1 MHNSPYYHNV
11 DRKGAIRF
19 LENIP
24 NLSDGAFLLRPSKKY
39 LFVLTVY
46 NKKRV
51 YNIPVEKD
59 ADGHF
64 FCQVEGME
72 IKFKT
77 LEAFIEYY
85 TLNGLIICDEE
96 NNFPH
101 IRLNKLL

>member
-46 NKKRV
+46 KKKHF

-64 FCQVEGME
+64 FCKVEGME
-72 IKFKT
+72 TKFKT
-77 LEAFIEYY
+77 VESYIEYY
-85 TLNGLIICDEE
+85 TLNGLTVCDEA